1 MSNPHS
7 PRIPPD
13 EARSGRRT
21 TVRRPT
27 DPAPAVAVPEP
38 APAPAVAAPAAP
50 NGGAPGLSPR
60 SRRPPPVSAM
70 LAGVD
75 LRDPNEP
82 RLDGAALMAE
92 LDALTDADMA
102 RLLGGGAPTRVR
114 TGDAVEGVIV
124 RVGREGVFV
133 DMGAKSE
140 GVLDLAEFTEGGPP
154 VIGQRLT
161 AFVLSADER
170 GVRLAR
176 RLSGKANIDA
186 LEQAREAGVPV
197 EGTVE
202 SRNQG
207 GFVVKVGGV
216 RAFCPI
222 SQIDR
227 IPAPDLDSYIGQK
240 LQFLVTEIRGRDAVV
255 SRKALAA
262 EEVAAAATELWD
274 SVQEGDLKEGVV
286 TGSKEFGVFVDIGGI
301 QGLVAKRELGWD
313 PQAVAP
319 ATGDRVTVR
328 VLSVDR
334 EARRLSLSMRDPESS
349 PWARV
354 GVDFVEGEVYTGQV
368 TRLTDFGAFVR
379 LAPGL
384 EGLVPMRHLS
394 DKRVNSASEATE
406 VGATVPVRLLSID
419 SARQRLELSLRV
431 DAKVEARPAGQ
442 AHERVQ
448 IPKDTGS
455 LGTLASVFGAIKVK
469 TRR

>member
-1 MSNPHS
+1 
-7 PRIPPD
+7 
-13 EARSGRRT
+13 
-21 TVRRPT
+21 V
-27 DPAPAVAVPEP
+27 
-38 APAPAVAAPAAP
+38 
-50 NGGAPGLSPR
+50 
-60 SRRPPPVSAM
+60 
-70 LAGVD
+70 AGVY

-82 RLDGAALMAE
+82 RLDSAALMAE
-92 LDALTDADMA
+92 LDALSDADMA

-114 TGDAVEGVIV
+114 TGDAIEGVIV
-124 RVGREGVFV
+124 RVGREGVFI

-140 GVLDLAEFTEGGPP
+140 GLLDLAEFAEGGPP

-301 QGLVAKRELGWD
+301 QGLVSKRELGWD

-406 VGATVPVRLLSID
+406 VGANVPVRLLSID

-431 DAKVEARPAGQ
+431 DAKVEARPSGQ
-442 AHERVQ
+442 PYERVQ

-455 LGTLASVFGAIKVK
+455 LGTLASVFGAVKVK
-469 TRR
+469 ARR

>member
-1 MSNPHS
+1 
-7 PRIPPD
+7 
-13 EARSGRRT
+13 
-21 TVRRPT
+21 
-27 DPAPAVAVPEP
+27 
-38 APAPAVAAPAAP
+38 
-50 NGGAPGLSPR
+50 
-60 SRRPPPVSAM
+60 
-70 LAGVD
+70 
-75 LRDPNEP
+75 
-82 RLDGAALMAE
+82 
-92 LDALTDADMA
+92 
-102 RLLGGGAPTRVR
+102 
-114 TGDAVEGVIV
+114 
-124 RVGREGVFV
+124 
-133 DMGAKSE
+133 MGAKSE
-140 GVLDLAEFTEGGPP
+140 GLLDLAEFAEGGPP

-301 QGLVAKRELGWD
+301 QGLVSKRELGWD

-406 VGATVPVRLLSID
+406 VGANVPVRLLSID

-431 DAKVEARPAGQ
+431 DAKVEARPSGQ
-442 AHERVQ
+442 PYERVQ

-455 LGTLASVFGAIKVK
+455 LGTLASVFGAVKVK
-469 TRR
+469 ARR